1 MEIKIEKGLPI
12 PAKRAG
18 LAESMATTLKKMEIG
33 DSFECN
39 EQVCKNAQ
47 QTCHRHGMKVLTR
60 KLGKDLYRV
69 WRTS

>member
-39 EQVCKNAQ
+39 EQVCGNAKQ
-47 QTCHRHGMKVLTR
+47 AAHRHGIKVLTR
-60 KLGKDLYRV
+60 KLASDKYRV